1 MQDTRIPFKFSLN
14 LQGRLCYF
22 DQPLIMGIVN
32 STPDSF
38 YAGSRVSGVEEA
50 VRQSARFLEEG
61 AHLLDVGGVSTRPG
75 SESVSEEEELR
86 RVIPVIAA
94 IHQRFPEAILSV
106 DTFRSAVAKQA
117 VEAGASIINDIS
129 GGRWDDAM
137 LTTIA
142 SCKVPYVL
150 MHSSGTPETLHEK
163 TANQD
168 ILTTVYDYLTE
179 RIAACKEAGI
189 TDIIIDPGI
198 GFGKTMEENFLLL
211 QQLSVFTSLPYP
223 LLLAVSRKSLIY
235 KTLGVTADQALNGTT
250 VLHTGGLLRGAAILR
265 VHDVAAAREAIQ
277 LTNLI

>member
-14 LQGRLCYF
+14 LRGRLCYF

-38 YAGSRVSGVEEA
+38 YAGSRVSEVEEA

-75 SESVSEEEELR
+75 SEPVSEEEELR

-94 IHQRFPEAILSV
+94 IHQCFPEAILSV

-129 GGRWDDAM
+129 GGRWDEQM

-142 SCKVPYVL
+142 NCKVPYVL

-163 TANQD
+163 PANRD
-168 ILTTVYDYLTE
+168 ILTTVYDYLAE

-235 KTLGVTADQALNGTT
+235 KTLGVTADQALNGTS
-250 VLHTGGLLRGAAILR
+250 VLHTAGLLRGAAILR

-277 LTNLI
+277 LTNLL

>member
-1 MQDTRIPFKFSLN
+1 
-14 LQGRLCYF
+14 
-22 DQPLIMGIVN
+22 MGIVN

-86 RVIPVIAA
+86 RVIPVIAI

-106 DTFRSAVAKQA
+106 DTFRSGVAKQA

-129 GGRWDDAM
+129 GGRWDEHM

-163 TANQD
+163 PAQRD
-168 ILTTVYDYLTE
+168 ILTTVYDYFTE
-179 RIAACKEAGI
+179 RIAACKQAGI
-189 TDIIIDPGI
+189 TDIILDPGI
-198 GFGKTMEENFLLL
+198 GFGKTIEENFLLL

-235 KTLGVTADQALNGTT
+235 KTLGITADQALNGTS
-250 VLHTGGLLRGAAILR
+250 VLHTAGLLRGAAILR

-277 LTNLI
+277 LTNLL

>member
-1 MQDTRIPFKFSLN
+1 
-14 LQGRLCYF
+14 LCYF

-38 YAGSRVSGVEEA
+38 YAGSRVSGAEEA
-50 VRQSARFLEEG
+50 VRQSAQFLEEG

-75 SESVSEEEELR
+75 SEPVSEEEELR

-106 DTFRSAVAKQA
+106 DTFRSNVAKQA

-129 GGRWDDAM
+129 GGRWDEHM

-142 SCKVPYVL
+142 NCKVPYVL
-150 MHSSGTPETLHEK
+150 MHSSGTTETLHEK
-163 TANQD
+163 PAQRD
-168 ILTTVYDYLTE
+168 ILTTVYDYFTE
-179 RIAACKEAGI
+179 RIAACKQAGI
-189 TDIIIDPGI
+189 TDIILDPGI
-198 GFGKTMEENFLLL
+198 GFSKTMEENFLLL

-235 KTLGVTADQALNGTT
+235 KTLGITADQALNGTT
-250 VLHTGGLLRGAAILR
+250 VLHTAGLLRGAAILR

-277 LTNLI
+277 LTNLV

>member
-1 MQDTRIPFKFSLN
+1 
-14 LQGRLCYF
+14 
-22 DQPLIMGIVN
+22 MGIVN

-38 YAGSRVSGVEEA
+38 YSGSRVSGVEEA
-50 VRQSARFLEEG
+50 LRQSARFLEEG

-75 SESVSEEEELR
+75 SELVSEEAELS

-94 IHQRFPEAILSV
+94 IHQRFPEAIISV

-129 GGRWDDAM
+129 GGRWDEHM

-142 SCKVPYVL
+142 NCKVPYVL
-150 MHSSGTPETLHEK
+150 MHSSGTTETLHEK
-163 TANQD
+163 PAERD
-168 ILTTVYDYLTE
+168 ILTTVYDYFTE
-179 RIAACKEAGI
+179 RIAACKQVGI
-189 TDIIIDPGI
+189 RDIILDPGI

-211 QQLSVFTSLPYP
+211 QQLSIFTSLPYP

-235 KTLGVTADQALNGTT
+235 KTLGISADQALNGTT
-250 VLHTGGLLRGAAILR
+250 VLHTAGLLRGAAILR

>member
-94 IHQRFPEAILSV
+94 IHQCFPEAILSV

-129 GGRWDDAM
+129 GGRWDEQM

-142 SCKVPYVL
+142 NCKVPYVL

-163 TANQD
+163 PANRD
-168 ILTTVYDYLTE
+168 ILTTVYDYLAE

-198 GFGKTMEENFLLL
+198 GFGKTMEENFLIL

-235 KTLGVTADQALNGTT
+235 KTLGVTADQALNGTS
-250 VLHTGGLLRGAAILR
+250 VLHTAGLLRGAAILR

-277 LTNLI
+277 LTNLL

>member
-50 VRQSARFLEEG
+50 VRQSAQFLEEG

-106 DTFRSAVAKQA
+106 DSFRSGVAKQA

-129 GGRWDDAM
+129 GGRWDEQM

-142 SCKVPYVL
+142 RCKVPYVL

-163 TANQD
+163 PAHRD
-168 ILTTVYDYLTE
+168 ILTTVYDYFTE
-179 RIAACKEAGI
+179 RIAACKQAGI
-189 TDIIIDPGI
+189 RDLILDPGI

-235 KTLGVTADQALNGTT
+235 KTLGITADQALNGTS
-250 VLHTGGLLRGAAILR
+250 VLHTAGLLRGAAILR

-277 LTNLI
+277 LTNLV

>member
-86 RVIPVIAA
+86 RVIPVVAA

-129 GGRWDDAM
+129 GGRWDEQM

-142 SCKVPYVL
+142 NCKVPYVL
-150 MHSSGTPETLHEK
+150 MHSSRTPETLHEK
-163 TANQD
+163 PANRD
-168 ILTTVYDYLTE
+168 ILTTVYDYLAE

-277 LTNLI
+277 LTNLL

>member
-32 STPDSF
+32 TTPDSF

-129 GGRWDDAM
+129 GGRWDEQM

-142 SCKVPYVL
+142 NCKVPYVL

-163 TANQD
+163 PANRD
-168 ILTTVYDYLTE
+168 ILTTVYDYLAE

-198 GFGKTMEENFLLL
+198 GFGKTMEENFLIL

-235 KTLGVTADQALNGTT
+235 KTLGVTADQALNGTS
-250 VLHTGGLLRGAAILR
+250 VLHTAGLLRGAAILR

-277 LTNLI
+277 LTNLL